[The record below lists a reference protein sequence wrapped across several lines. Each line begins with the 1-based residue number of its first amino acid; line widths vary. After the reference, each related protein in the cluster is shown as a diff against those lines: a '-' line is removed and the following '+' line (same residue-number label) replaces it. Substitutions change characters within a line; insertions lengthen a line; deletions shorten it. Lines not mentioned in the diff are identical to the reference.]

1 MIQKLLDIFNIKL
14 LLCITTIVLLFNNI
28 RLSNKVD
35 TLDNQLGITK
45 SNLEQYQSMVNS
57 TVEENRVLKLTVEDF
72 RQSKDSLVQELNKK
86 AKEQKIDSD
95 DIKQVVSIKTEIRDT
110 IIQPIPVDRDFYAE
124 LKPNELT
131 TIKIER
137 KDSVLT
143 CIPEILNTQD
153 LWVIKDK
160 VWRNKYKN
168 WFQRL
173 IHFDFKK
180 DEIEEYVINNSN
192 DLIKVSDTR
201 IIKIIK

>member
-35 TLDNQLGITK
+35 KLDNQLGITK

-110 IIQPIPVDRDFYAE
+110 IIQPIPVDRDFYVE
-124 LKPNELT
+124 LKPNKLT

>member
-35 TLDNQLGITK
+35 KLDNQLSITK

-86 AKEQKIDSD
+86 AKEQKIDTD

-110 IIQPIPVDRDFYAE
+110 IIQQIPVDRDFYAE

-143 CIPEILNTQD
+143 CMPEILNTQD

-173 IHFDFKK
+173 IRFDFKK
-180 DEIEEYVINNSN
+180 DEIEEYIINNSN

>member
-1 MIQKLLDIFNIKL
+1 MIQKLLDILNIKVIL
-14 LLCITTIVLLFNNI
+14 IITTIALLFNNI
-28 RLSNKVD
+28 RLSNKVSK
-35 TLDNQLGITK
+35 LDDQIGITK

-57 TVEENRVLKLTVEDF
+57 TVDENRVLKLTVEDF
-72 RQSKDSLVQELNKK
+72 RQSNDSLIQELNKK
-86 AKEQKIDSD
+86 AKEQKINRN
-95 DIKQVVSIKTEIRDT
+95 DIEQVFSIKTEIRDT
-110 IIQPIPVDRDFYAE
+110 ITQTIPVDRDFYAE

-137 KDSVLT
+137 KDSILT

>member
-1 MIQKLLDIFNIKL
+1 MIHKLLDIFNIKL

-35 TLDNQLGITK
+35 KLDNQLGITK

-86 AKEQKIDSD
+86 AKEQKIDTD

-110 IIQPIPVDRDFYAE
+110 IIQPIPVDRDFYVE

>member
-1 MIQKLLDIFNIKL
+1 MIHKLLDIFNIKL

-35 TLDNQLGITK
+35 KLDNQLGITK

-86 AKEQKIDSD
+86 AKEQKIDTD

-110 IIQPIPVDRDFYAE
+110 IIQPIPVDRDFCAE

>member
-1 MIQKLLDIFNIKL
+1 MVHKLLDIFNIKL

-35 TLDNQLGITK
+35 KLDNQLSITK

-86 AKEQKIDSD
+86 AKEQKIDTD
-95 DIKQVVSIKTEIRDT
+95 DIKQAVSIKTEIRDT
-110 IIQPIPVDRDFYAE
+110 IIQQIPVDRDFYAE

-143 CIPEILNTQD
+143 CMPEILNTQD

-173 IHFDFKK
+173 IRFDFKK
-180 DEIEEYVINNSN
+180 DEIEEYIINNSN